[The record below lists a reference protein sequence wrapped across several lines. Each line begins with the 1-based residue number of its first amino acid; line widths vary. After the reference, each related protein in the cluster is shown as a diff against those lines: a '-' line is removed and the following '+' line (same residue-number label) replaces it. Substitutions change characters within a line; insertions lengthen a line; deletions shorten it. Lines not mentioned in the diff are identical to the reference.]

1 MKNVEYKECV
11 KCVLDTK
18 EVPDLQ
24 LDSTGVC
31 HYCRG
36 YEKEFNNKESQAI
49 ENEKLLQTILIKI
62 KKDKKQYDCILG
74 LSGGVDSS
82 YLAYLAKEWG
92 LNTLLVHMDNG
103 WNSELAVDNINR
115 IVDYTGFDLHTEV
128 LDWEQFKDLQFSYIK
143 ASVLDWEVPT
153 DHIIRSTLYK
163 LAVQKK
169 CKHILSG
176 TNYQTEF
183 ILPHSMRYNKAD
195 TDNIKD
201 IHKQFGTRSINKLN
215 LMSPLKIMR
224 IVKKYGIQSH
234 PLLNL
239 VHYNKDEAKQ
249 IIMGKMGWRDYGGK
263 HYESIFTRFYQ
274 GHVLFT
280 KFNIDKRKAHLA
292 SLINSGQIT
301 KQEALLELQNPPYPS
316 EVMLREDFEYV
327 AKKFD
332 MSLEAFTNLLSKPP
346 VPHSHF
352 KQYNS
357 KWLRFLNKWEVYSR
371 PSLYMNFLKR
381 KLKKT

>member
-1 MKNVEYKECV
+1 MEILQCS
-11 KCVLDTK
+11 KCILDTHDDPK
-18 EVPDLQ
+18 I
-24 LDSTGVC
+24 TFNKNGVC
-31 HYCRG
+31 NHCLS
-36 YEKEFNNKESQAI
+36 YERAFMNNPM
-49 ENEKLLQTILIKI
+49 NELEKKTYIAVELNKI
-62 KKDKKQYDCILG
+62 KKDAVKYDCIIG

-82 YLAYLAKEWG
+82 YLAYLAKNWG
-92 LNTLLVHMDNG
+92 LNALLVHMDNG

-153 DHIIRSTLYK
+153 DHIIKSTLYK
-163 LAVQKK
+163 IAIQNK

-183 ILPHSMRYNKAD
+183 ILPQSMRYNKAD
-195 TDNIKD
+195 TDNILD
-201 IHKQFGTRSINKLN
+201 IHKQFGTRRINKLN
-215 LMSPLKIMR
+215 LMSPLKIRR
-224 IVKKYGIQSH
+224 IVKRYGIQTH

-239 VHYNKDEAKQ
+239 VNYKKGDAKKT
-249 IIMGKMGWRDYGGK
+249 IIEKMGWRDYGGK

-274 GHVLFT
+274 GHILLT

-316 EVMLREDFEYV
+316 DSMLREDFEYV

-332 MSLEAFTNLLSKPP
+332 MDIVAFTSLLSKPP
-346 VPHSHF
+346 VPHAHF
-352 KQYNS
+352 KQYSS
-357 KWLRFLNKWEVYSR
+357 KWIRFINKWEVYSK
-371 PSLYMNFLKR
+371 PSLYINYLKK
-381 KLKKT
+381 KLKKAK

>member
-1 MKNVEYKECV
+1 MQKTEAIQCS
-11 KCVLDTK
+11 KCVLDTNDD
-18 EVPDLQ
+18 PSLTFN
-24 LDSTGVC
+24 SNGVC
-31 HYCRG
+31 NHCQA
-36 YEKEFNNKESQAI
+36 YEKEFLVNPLTESEKSEYVNN
-49 ENEKLLQTILIKI
+49 ILTQI
-62 KKDKKQYDCILG
+62 KKDGGQYDCIIG

-82 YLAYLAKEWG
+82 YLAYLAKQWG
-92 LNTLLVHMDNG
+92 LKALLVHMDNG

-115 IVDYTGFDLHTEV
+115 IVDYTSFDLHTEV

-153 DHIIRSTLYK
+153 DHIIRATLYK
-163 LAVQKK
+163 LAVKKK

-176 TNYQTEF
+176 TNHQTEF

-195 TDNIKD
+195 TDNMKD

-215 LMSPLKIMR
+215 LMSPLKIKR

-239 VHYNKDEAKQ
+239 VQYNKDEAKQ
-249 IIMGKMGWRDYGGK
+249 IIMEKMGWRDYGGK

-274 GHVLFT
+274 GYVLFT

-301 KQEALLELQNPPYPS
+301 KQEVNIVFGQKF
-316 EVMLREDFEYV
+316 R
-327 AKKFD
+327 KK
-332 MSLEAFTNLLSKPP
+332 
-346 VPHSHF
+346 
-352 KQYNS
+352 Y
-357 KWLRFLNKWEVYSR
+357 
-371 PSLYMNFLKR
+371 
-381 KLKKT
+381 

>member
-1 MKNVEYKECV
+1 MQKTEAIQCS
-11 KCVLDTK
+11 KCVLDTNDDPILTFNTK
-18 EVPDLQ
+18 
-24 LDSTGVC
+24 GVC
-31 HYCRG
+31 NHCQA
-36 YEKEFNNKESQAI
+36 YEKEFLVNPLTESEKSEYVNN
-49 ENEKLLQTILIKI
+49 ILTQI
-62 KKDKKQYDCILG
+62 KKDGGQYDCIIG

-82 YLAYLAKEWG
+82 YLAYLAKQWG
-92 LNTLLVHMDNG
+92 LKALLVHMDNG

-195 TDNIKD
+195 TDNMKD
-201 IHKQFGTRSINKLN
+201 IHKQFGARSISKLN
-215 LMSPLKIMR
+215 LMSPLKIKR
-224 IVKKYGIQSH
+224 IVKRHGIQSH

-239 VHYNKDEAKQ
+239 VNYNKDEAKKT
-249 IIMGKMGWRDYGGK
+249 IMEKMGWRDYGGK

-274 GHVLFT
+274 GYVLYT

-301 KQEALLELQNPPYPS
+301 KHEALLELQNPPYPS
-316 EVMLREDFEYV
+316 DSMQKEDFEYV

-332 MSLEAFTNLLSKPP
+332 MSVEEFTKLLSKQP

-357 KWLRFLNKWEVYSR
+357 RWMRFLNKWEVYSK
-371 PSLYMNFLKR
+371 PSLYINFLRR
-381 KLKKT
+381 KLKKA